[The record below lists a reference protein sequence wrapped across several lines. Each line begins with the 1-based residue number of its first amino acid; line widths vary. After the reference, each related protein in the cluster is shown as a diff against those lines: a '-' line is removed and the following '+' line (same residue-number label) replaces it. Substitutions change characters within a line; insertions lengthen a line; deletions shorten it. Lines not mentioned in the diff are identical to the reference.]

1 MAWDSFLRFGV
12 LAYLFYTLVLYPRG
26 GFYRCW
32 ATITLFFFFTSFCIW
47 LVGQLGGIRIDRVA
61 RAATQGTNAGA
72 TRIGPKLLERI
83 WWLSVLYPDM
93 VVAWDDS
100 FLHFFSFY
108 LFRCTHICTL
118 FLFSLFLIPC
128 RLSFAFSC
136 YYIWCNI
143 VCLFYFFAFFS
154 FFPCFV
160 VSCAG
165 SHVNHLILF
174 LPSQLSVASYSPL
187 AFVVP

>member
-32 ATITLFFFFTSFCIW
+32 ATITLFFFSLRFVYGW
-47 LVGQLGGIRIDRVA
+47 LVNWEESEIDRVA

-118 FLFSLFLIPC
+118 FLFSIFLIPC
-128 RLSFAFSC
+128 RLSFAFSVIIFDVILC
-136 YYIWCNI
+136 VYFTFF
-143 VCLFYFFAFFS
+143 CLFLFFFLFR
-154 FFPCFV
+154 CFL
-160 VSCAG
+160 CW
-165 SHVNHLILF
+165 F
-174 LPSQLSVASYSPL
+174 TC
-187 AFVVP
+187 

>member
-12 LAYLFYTLVLYPRG
+12 LAYIFYTLVLYPRG

-118 FLFSLFLIPC
+118 FTFFFSHT
-128 RLSFAFSC
+128 LSFIFCILC
-136 YYIWCNI
+136 YYIRCNI
-143 VCLFYFFAFFS
+143 VCLFTFFCRFQPLFPFF
-154 FFPCFV
+154 
-160 VSCAG
+160 
-165 SHVNHLILF
+165 LF
-174 LPSQLSVASYSPL
+174 CWFLCW
-187 AFVVP
+187 FTC